1 MAYDFLRKVPLFA
14 NLPEDDFERLC
25 EMVTEVKL
33 PAGEMLFTEGSQG
46 DMAYVIKKGQVEI
59 LKSSAGRTVLL
70 AVRQAGDVIGEMAL
84 LESTPRTASVRART
98 DCDLIV
104 IGQEQLE
111 ELVNTSPSA
120 ARSMLH
126 TVTARWR
133 VTEMA
138 VGQSEKLAQLGTMTA
153 GIAHEINNPTAAI
166 QRGATQ
172 LRQSIAELQ
181 RAQMAFG
188 DLRLDDEQVER
199 LLSLDERA
207 RDRASQPEDLDTLAR
222 SDRAADCED
231 WLDQRGIPDGWE
243 LAPILVDLGYDPPQL
258 DQLAEDFDEGQ
269 LPAVIGWLGATY
281 DVYSLLEEITHGS
294 SRIAEIVKALKSYVY
309 LDQAPVQAVD
319 VHESLD
325 NTLVMLRSQLKSG
338 VSVRREYADDLPK
351 IEAYGSE
358 LNQVWT
364 NIISNAI
371 DALEDEGGGE
381 IVIRTQPDGKWI
393 VVEIE
398 DDGPGIPADIQD
410 KLFSPFFTTKPVGKG
425 TGLGLN
431 ISYNIVQKHGGAIK
445 VFSRPGRTRFRV
457 KLPVDFEEVQ
467 AEQIPM
473 EQYPTV
479 DDSELK
485 EILEDTQR
493 VAVVGISTKPERV
506 SHSVPAYLQSQGY
519 EIIPVNPKYDQ
530 VLGEKCYPDL
540 LAIPEPVDVVLIFR
554 RSEAVPPIVD
564 QAIEIGAKVVWMQE
578 GIINEDA
585 AANAGDAGLKVVMNT
600 CMRATHKR
608 LMS

>member
-14 NLPEDDFERLC
+14 NLPEEDFERLC
-25 EMVTEVKL
+25 DMATEVSL
-33 PAGEMLFTEGSQG
+33 PAGEMLFSEGSQG
-46 DMAYVIKKGQVEI
+46 DMAYIIKKGQVEI

-70 AVRQAGDVIGEMAL
+70 ALRQAGDVIGEMAL

-98 DCDLIV
+98 DSELIA

-172 LRQSIAELQ
+172 LHQSIAELQ
-181 RAQMAFG
+181 RAQLAFSRLQLSG
-188 DLRLDDEQVER
+188 DLVDR
-199 LLSLDERA
+199 LLALDERA
-207 RDRASQPEDLDTLAR
+207 RERASKPEDLDTLAR

-231 WLDQRGIPDGWE
+231 WLDERGIPEGWE

-258 DQLAEDFDEGQ
+258 DQLAEDFSDEQ
-269 LPAVIGWLGATY
+269 LPAVIDWLGATY
-281 DVYSLLEEITHGS
+281 DVYSLLQEITYGS
-294 SRIAEIVKALKSYVY
+294 GRIAEIVKALKSYVY
-309 LDQAPVQAVD
+309 LDQAPIQAVD

-325 NTLVMLRSQLKSG
+325 NTLVMLRGQLKSG
-338 VSVRREYADDLPK
+338 ISVRREYDEDLPK

-364 NIISNAI
+364 NILSNAI
-371 DALEDEGGGE
+371 DALEGVDGGQ
-381 IVIRTQPDGKWI
+381 IVIRTRLDGKW
-393 VVEIE
+393 VVIE
-398 DDGPGIPADIQD
+398 FEDNGPGIPADIQD

-425 TGLGLN
+425 TGLGLS
-431 ISYNIVQKHGGAIK
+431 ISYNIVQKHGGTIK
-445 VFSRPGRTRFRV
+445 LFSRPGRTRFRV
-457 KLPVDFEEVQ
+457 KLPVDFEEAQ

-473 EQYPTV
+473 ENYPTL

-485 EILEDTQR
+485 KILEETR
-493 VAVVGISTKPERV
+493 RIAVVGISAKTERV
-506 SHSVPAYLQSQGY
+506 AHSVPAYLQSQGY
-519 EIIPVNPKYDQ
+519 QIIPVNPNHQ
-530 VLGEKCYPDL
+530 EVLGEKCYPDL
-540 LAIPEPVDVVLIFR
+540 LSIPEPVDVVLIFR
-554 RSEAVPPIVD
+554 RSDAVPPIVD

-578 GIINEDA
+578 GIVNEDA
-585 AANAGDAGLKVVMNT
+585 AANAVDAGIKVVMNT

-608 LMS
+608 LMV